1 MPSLATHVEVLVEDE
16 STAVAVDMILQRL
29 IDESSMQTWRLTP
42 FRGKERMLRN
52 LPALF
57 YSLGQARYASKVV
70 VVIDQDRDD
79 CQQLKSRIWQMAVS
93 GGLVGPD
100 ETTQQASLRVRI
112 AMTEL
117 ESWFLG
123 DTHAIRAAYPRVR
136 EREVR
141 VPGDVDLRQSAWE
154 YLQRP
159 LLRHRYFDTRMP
171 KTIVAKAIAAHLDL
185 SPDANASHS
194 FRLFL
199 RTLRETYGLA

>member
-1 MPSLATHVEVLVEDE
+1 MHSLATHAEVLVEDE
-16 STAVAVDMILQRL
+16 STAVAVDVILQRL
-29 IDESSMQTWRLTP
+29 VGESSMQTWHLTP

-52 LPALF
+52 LPAIF
-57 YSLGQARYASKVV
+57 YSLGQARYADKVV

-79 CQQLKSRIWQMAVS
+79 CQWLKSQIWQMAVS

-100 ETTQQASLRVRI
+100 ETTQQTSLRVRI

-123 DTHAIRAAYPRVR
+123 DTHAIRTAYPRVG

-141 VPGDVDLRQSAWE
+141 VSGDVDLRQSAWE
-154 YLQRP
+154 FLQRP

-171 KTIVAKAIAAHLDL
+171 KTIVAKAIAPHLDL
-185 SPDANASHS
+185 SPDANASQS

-199 RTLRETYGLA
+199 RTLRETYGLG